1 MDEDDTN
8 PMGVALFAN
17 SIDVLAKI
25 DLEYDS
31 YANEFA
37 LGRKRIF
44 VAPEMLTDASG
55 SQVFDPDD
63 SVFYTLPEDY
73 FKNTKE
79 ALHEV
84 NMELR
89 TEQHEQAI
97 NNDLNLLS
105 FKCGFGTQYYRFE
118 RGTVATATQVISENS
133 DMYRTIRKHEIILQ
147 DVLTDLIRTIIR
159 LGKTA
164 NVSGLAEN
172 TDIVI
177 DFDDSIIEDKQTE
190 RAEDRKDV
198 AMGAMGLPEYRA
210 KWYGETEEVAASKLP
225 DQSAGVLM

>member
-1 MDEDDTN
+1 MVTFTKLFVISI
-8 PMGVALFAN
+8 VASSRSVSSNKFLIFSSEGCFPS
-17 SIDVLAKI
+17 SIEFKSDGESEKNAISEAEAK
-25 DLEYDS
+25 
-31 YANEFA
+31 
-37 LGRKRIF
+37 
-44 VAPEMLTDASG
+44 PEAS
-55 SQVFDPDD
+55 
-63 SVFYTLPEDY
+63 T
-73 FKNTKE
+73 
-79 ALHEV
+79 
-84 NMELR
+84 
-89 TEQHEQAI
+89 I